1 MIAFNGS
8 SSLKRVATIGD
19 RTIADDRVFE
29 DSDYFLSQTYVD
41 QFAGE
46 VGSGSAATSN
56 HDEENC
62 TPIDTDHTTSTA
74 DIHSTDPQDVDNAN
88 REGANDGCPA
98 IHWTAAAE
106 KGTWAIFKESGL
118 FASACRHGLI
128 LWLIDMIQSGE
139 L

>member
-1 MIAFNGS
+1 MIAFDGN
-8 SSLKRVATIGD
+8 SSLKPVATIGD
-19 RTIADDRVFE
+19 RAIGDDRVFE
-29 DSDYFLSQTYVD
+29 DSDYFLPQTYID

-56 HDEENC
+56 HDEENRS
-62 TPIDTDHTTSTA
+62 PIDNHTMSTA
-74 DIHSTDPQDVDNAN
+74 NIHSTDPQDVDNVNQESADN
-88 REGANDGCPA
+88 GCPA
-98 IHWTAAAE
+98 IHWTAAAK

-118 FASACRHGLI
+118 FASACRHGFI